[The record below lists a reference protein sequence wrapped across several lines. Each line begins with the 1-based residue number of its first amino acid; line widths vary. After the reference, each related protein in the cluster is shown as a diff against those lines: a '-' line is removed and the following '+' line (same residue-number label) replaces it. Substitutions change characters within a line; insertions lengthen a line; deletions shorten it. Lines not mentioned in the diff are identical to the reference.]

1 MSWPFIYLAS
11 ASPRRHEILQ
21 QMGVSHEILR
31 IPAPE
36 GEDEPQLPGEAPEN
50 YVERTARE
58 KAQRAVSWLLAQ
70 PETFRHAPVLGA
82 DTTVILNGT
91 ILGKPD
97 HAGHA
102 AYMLGQLSGTTH
114 QVRTSVVLADQSRM
128 LEVTSVSNV
137 TFGTLTQ
144 QEIQSYCASGEP
156 IGKAGGYGIQGLAG
170 MFVKHLSGSY
180 SGVMGLPMYE
190 TAQLLK
196 AWVSG
201 S

>member
-1 MSWPFIYLAS
+1 MTWPFIYLAS

-21 QMGVSHEILR
+21 QMGVAHEILR
-31 IPAPE
+31 LPAPE
-36 GEDEPQLPGEAPEN
+36 GEDEPQLPGEPPED

-58 KAQRAVSWLLAQ
+58 KAQRAVSWMQAQ
-70 PETFRHAPVLGA
+70 PETFRHAPALGA
-82 DTTVILNGT
+82 DTTVILHGT

-97 HAGHA
+97 NADHA
-102 AYMLGQLSGTTH
+102 AYMLQQLSGTTH
-114 QVRTSVVLADQSRM
+114 QVRTAVVLADQSRM
-128 LEVTSVSNV
+128 LEITSVSHV
-137 TFGTLTQ
+137 TFGTLTEP
-144 QEIQSYCASGEP
+144 EIQSYCASGEP
-156 IGKAGGYGIQGLAG
+156 MGKAGGYGIQGLAG

-196 AWVSG
+196 AWASG